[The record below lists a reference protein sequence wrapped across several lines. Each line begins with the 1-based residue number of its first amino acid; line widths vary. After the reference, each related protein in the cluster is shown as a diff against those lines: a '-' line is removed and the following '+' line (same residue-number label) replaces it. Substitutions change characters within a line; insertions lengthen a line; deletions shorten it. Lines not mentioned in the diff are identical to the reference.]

1 MTNNEKKAIIEKS
14 ALAYYSGFSGLEIKD
29 IEYGID
35 DHIVFVAG
43 AWYGKKSVHRAKI
56 CTTANIPQA
65 VCLTGSQTSITSAA
79 VNVRAGRTTQQKSS
93 ALISWKCLSL
103 TDAL

>member
-14 ALAYYSGFSGLEIKD
+14 ALAYYSGFSVLEIKD

-43 AWYGKKSVHRAKI
+43 AWCGQKSVHRAKI
-56 CTTANIPQA
+56 NTTMNGKLYFNYRGNRVPMDECIRCNAF
-65 VCLTGSQTSITSAA
+65 
-79 VNVRAGRTTQQKSS
+79 
-93 ALISWKCLSL
+93 
-103 TDAL
+103 

>member
-56 CTTANIPQA
+56 NTTMNGKLYFNYRGNRVHLDECIRCNAF
-65 VCLTGSQTSITSAA
+65 
-79 VNVRAGRTTQQKSS
+79 
-93 ALISWKCLSL
+93 
-103 TDAL
+103 